1 MALSY
6 LSAAETR
13 HSSSWRQPKL
23 EEPPARFVFSQE
35 TFPVRRPEPLLSKAR
50 SDISAA
56 WINSTAAAVGRASQR
71 READDEGDRGDG
83 PGCGNG
89 RDEAGGAARAAGGVA
104 RQPLGRELRRCRCSG
119 SCVGIH
125 LGRADVALDLDRSPR

>member
-1 MALSY
+1 MALPY

-13 HSSSWRQPKL
+13 QSSSPRQQKL

-35 TFPVRRPEPLLSKAR
+35 TFPVRRPEPLLAKAG

-56 WINSTAAAVGRASQR
+56 WINSTAAPVGRASQH

-125 LGRADVALDLDRSPR
+125 LG